1 MENYNYLQDS
11 WPTGTCY
18 GCGAASMDGMHIK
31 SRWADDGET
40 VIAEYVVDPK
50 YNAGLPG
57 VTYGGTIASLIDCH
71 SVWTAAALLID
82 QKIAK

>member
-11 WPTGTCY
+11 WPTGNLLWVD
-18 GCGAASMDGMHIK
+18 ARMDGMHIK

-57 VTYGGTIASLIDCH
+57 VRMEEP
-71 SVWTAAALLID
+71 
-82 QKIAK
+82 